1 MIYLQQGNRDRRNM
15 ITLITLHWNGQLQDP
30 EQLWNSWRYN
40 NTKKVLVQELNSYPP
55 DKTGF
60 PLKPRHFRWALQ
72 PDRPMADTGFATAQT
87 GRRDLTTM

>member
-1 MIYLQQGNRDRRNM
+1 M

-40 NTKKVLVQELNSYPP
+40 NTKKVLFQELNSHPH

-60 PLKPRHFRWALQ
+60 PLKPLHFRWSLQ
-72 PDRPMADTGFATAQT
+72 PDRPMADPGFASVHT
-87 GRRDLTTM
+87 GRCDLTTM

>member
-1 MIYLQQGNRDRRNM
+1 M

-60 PLKPRHFRWALQ
+60 PLKSLHFGWALQ

>member
-1 MIYLQQGNRDRRNM
+1 M

-40 NTKKVLVQELNSYPP
+40 NTKKVLVQELNSYRP

-60 PLKPRHFRWALQ
+60 PLKPLHFGWALQ
-72 PDRPMADTGFATAQT
+72 PDRPMADSGFATVHT